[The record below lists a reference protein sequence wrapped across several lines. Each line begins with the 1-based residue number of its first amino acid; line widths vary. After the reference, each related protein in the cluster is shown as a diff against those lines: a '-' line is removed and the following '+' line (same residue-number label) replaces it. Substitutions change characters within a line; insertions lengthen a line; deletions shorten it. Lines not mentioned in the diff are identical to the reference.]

1 MHSPVD
7 FQGVEHREWLVHA
20 HGHFRFGQPLAF
32 DQGQVHSQVG
42 LVTEGMGGEL
52 AVRSLKWAATNAFN
66 QRLVAAAVL
75 DWFILIGSYCW
86 FYQRQFGTIPLP
98 GPSMWFLAATWQVMD
113 TVTLRAGVNNVLD
126 DNPQLSYSVGTTG
139 NGNTYP
145 QVYDSLGRYF
155 FFGVTAN
162 F

>member
-1 MHSPVD
+1 M
-7 FQGVEHREWLVHA
+7 HA

-75 DWFILIGSYCW
+75 D
-86 FYQRQFGTIPLP
+86 
-98 GPSMWFLAATWQVMD
+98 QV
-113 TVTLRAGVNNVLD
+113 
-126 DNPQLSYSVGTTG
+126 G
-139 NGNTYP
+139 NRTYLEA
-145 QVYDSLGRYF
+145 VLGREDLQ
-155 FFGVTAN
+155 VR
-162 F
+162 